1 MDKAESEDDEAILNQ
16 DMSMKYSLQMI
27 LFILLSAQAAA
38 VTAVENS
45 TSGGQG
51 SVDISQWECKYCP
64 FEEGVSGNLEL
75 GLGYVSK
82 DSFKFGEYTGLNDKG
97 GFLIG
102 NAAARFRD
110 KGANYW
116 NIDASNLGLDSRA
129 LKAERGRQGKYKMFL
144 HYEELPHF
152 LSDSAATPFL
162 GRGSGSLT
170 LPGGWV
176 AGSDTAGMTAL
187 AASLQPV
194 DLETQRKNLGVG
206 VSLIPAPEWEYAVN
220 FRHDTRE
227 GMKRIAGSFFFNS
240 AQLVQPIDYV
250 TDQLDAS
257 ASYTGKKWQ
266 TKIAYYASTFKNDIS
281 SLTWQNPYTAA
292 GGETAGQLALPP
304 ENQFHQILAMVGYQF
319 SDKTRG
325 TADIAIGRMKQDE
338 SFLPVTLNST
348 LPGYPFTPP
357 RSSLDGQVDTLN
369 ANFKVTSVLSDLLRL
384 NAVYSYNDHD
394 NQTPQATYNW
404 VTTDSLVATPRT
416 NLPYSFTQ
424 NKLKLSADYGSA
436 TKLRTSVGFD
446 HEASERTYQQVTN
459 TDENTVWAKFITR
472 AMDKTDFTFKI
483 AHAKRDTSGDET
495 VPGLTPPDNP
505 LMTKYNLA
513 DRTRDSAGFR
523 ADIAASET
531 VNVGMGF
538 DYSRDDYSNSAIGLT
553 KSEDFSIGGDVSM
566 VFTKQTSAHFFLNLE
581 QIRSI
586 QAGSQLF
593 ATPDWTGANKDTF
606 HVFGIGV
613 KHAMIKDKLDV
624 GADYTVSNS
633 LGKVTVTTGAP
644 DPAFPDLESRL
655 NSLKLYATYRLKD
668 NMSLQGAY
676 WFERYSTRNWM
687 LENVAS
693 GTIPN
698 VLSLGEQ
705 PPSYR
710 ASVLSVSL
718 RYNF

>member
-1 MDKAESEDDEAILNQ
+1 MNMDKTKNEDDEATLNQ
-16 DMSMKYSLQMI
+16 DVNMKYSLQMI
-27 LFILLSAQAAA
+27 LFILLAAQAGA
-38 VTAVENS
+38 VTAVD
-45 TSGGQG
+45 T
-51 SVDISQWECKYCP
+51 SQWECKSCP
-64 FEEGVSGNLEL
+64 TEEGVSGTVGV
-75 GLGYVSK
+75 GLGAVSK

-97 GFLIG
+97 GFFIG
-102 NAAARFRD
+102 DAAVRFRD
-110 KGANYW
+110 KEANYW

-129 LKAERGRQGKYKMFL
+129 LLAERGRQGKYKMYL
-144 HYEELPHF
+144 EYDEIPHF
-152 LSDSAATPFL
+152 LSDSAKTPFL
-162 GRGSGSLT
+162 GSGSGSLT

-176 AGSDTAGMTAL
+176 AGASTAGMTAL

-194 DLETQRKNLGVG
+194 DLETKRKNLGVG
-206 VSLIPAPEWEYAVN
+206 VSLIPAPQWEYAVN
-220 FRHDTRE
+220 VRHDTRE
-227 GMKRIAGSFFFNS
+227 GMKRIAGSFFFNA

-257 ASYTGKKWQ
+257 ASYMGKKWQ
-266 TKIAYYASTFKNDIS
+266 TKIAYYASTFKNDIP

-304 ENQFHQILAMVGYQF
+304 ENEFHQVLAMVGYQF
-319 SDKTRG
+319 NDKTRA
-325 TADIAIGRMKQDE
+325 TADIAVGRMKQNE
-338 SFLPVTLNST
+338 PFVPVTLNAT
-348 LPGYPFTPP
+348 LPGFPFIPP
-357 RSSLDGQVDTLN
+357 RSSLDGEVKTLN
-369 ANFKVTSVLSDLLRL
+369 ANFKVTSALSDLLRL

-394 NQTPQATYNW
+394 NQTPQAIFNW
-404 VTTDSLVATPRT
+404 VNTDTFVATPRT

-424 NKLKLSADYGSA
+424 NKLKLSADYGRA
-436 TKLRTSVGFD
+436 TKMRTSVGFD
-446 HEASERTYQQVTN
+446 HEATERTYQQVDET
-459 TDENTVWAKFITR
+459 TENTLWAKFITR
-472 AMDKTDFTFKI
+472 ALENTDLTLKV
-483 AHAKRDTSGDET
+483 AHAKRDKSGDQT

-505 LMTKYNLA
+505 LMTKYNVA
-513 DRTRDSAGFR
+513 DRERDSVGFR

-531 VNVGMGF
+531 VNVGLGF
-538 DYSRDDYSNSAIGLT
+538 DYSQDDYSSSAIGLT
-553 KSEDFSIGGDVSM
+553 KSEDFSIGGDISM
-566 VFTKQTSAHFFLNLE
+566 VLTQQTSAHLFLNIE
-581 QIRSI
+581 QIRSV

-606 HVFGIGV
+606 HVLGIGV
-613 KHAMIKDKLDV
+613 KHAMIKNKLDV

-633 LGKVTVTTGAP
+633 VGKVSVTTGAP

-687 LENVAS
+687 LENVAP

-698 VLSLGEQ
+698 VLSLGEI